1 MFGNKK
7 EEFEKMVE
15 KGHWEKLEKTQK
27 EEEQD
32 WLLLMQI
39 NRAETWFLNG

>member
-1 MFGNKK
+1 
-7 EEFEKMVE
+7 MVFVNGKRLLSRINE
-15 KGHWEKLEKTQK
+15 LGKIGKD

-32 WLLLMQI
+32 WRLLMQI

>member
-1 MFGNKK
+1 MAKDYCQGSMN
-7 EEFEKMVE
+7 
-15 KGHWEKLEKTQK
+15 WEKFEKTQK

>member
-1 MFGNKK
+1 
-7 EEFEKMVE
+7 MVSVNGE
-15 KGHWEKLEKTQK
+15 RLLSMNWGKLEKTQK

>member
-1 MFGNKK
+1 
-7 EEFEKMVE
+7 MVSVNGE
-15 KGHWEKLEKTQK
+15 RLLSRINELGKIGTQK